1 MRETI
6 HTSAAPAPVAAYAQG
21 SRIGPVLAVAGQVG
35 IDPEV
40 GALVDGVAAQTE
52 QALRNVR
59 SVLQAAGCDLAH
71 VVRMDCYL
79 TSQDHFQPFN
89 EVYARWFPGEAP
101 ARATVI
107 VGLAPGLE
115 VEIVALAVT
124 G

>member
-6 HTSAAPAPVAAYAQG
+6 TTPAAPAPVAAYAQG
-21 SRIGPVLAVAGQVG
+21 SRIGSVLAVAGQVG
-35 IDPEV
+35 VDPGGTVLE
-40 GALVDGVAAQTE
+40 GVAAQTD

-59 SVLQAAGCDLAH
+59 NVLEAAGCDFAD

-79 TSQDHFQPFN
+79 TSYEHVEPFN
-89 EVYARWFPGEAP
+89 EVYARWFPDGAP

-107 VGLAPGLE
+107 VGLAPGFL

-124 G
+124 A

>member
-6 HTSAAPAPVAAYAQG
+6 KTPTAPAPVAAYAQG

-35 IDPEV
+35 IDPQ
-40 GALVDGVAAQTE
+40 GTLPAGVAAQTD

-59 SVLQAAGCDLAH
+59 SVLQAAGCDFED

-79 TSQDHFQPFN
+79 ASQEHFEPFN

-101 ARATVI
+101 ARATVV

-124 G
+124 A

>member
-1 MRETI
+1 VRETI
-6 HTSAAPAPVAAYAQG
+6 TTPAAPAPVAAYAQG
-21 SRIGPVLAVAGQVG
+21 SRIGPVLAIAGQVG
-35 IDPEV
+35 IDPDGTVRE
-40 GALVDGVAAQTE
+40 GVAAQTD

-59 SVLQAAGCDLAH
+59 TVLRAAGCDFAD

-79 TSQDHFQPFN
+79 TSHEHVEPFN

-124 G
+124 A